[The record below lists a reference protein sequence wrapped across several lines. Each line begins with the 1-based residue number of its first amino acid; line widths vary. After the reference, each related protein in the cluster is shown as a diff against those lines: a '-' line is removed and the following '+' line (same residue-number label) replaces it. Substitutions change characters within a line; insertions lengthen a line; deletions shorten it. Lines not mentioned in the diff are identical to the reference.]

1 MNCGMKTRFG
11 KSGNK
16 NKVMKKI
23 IVTGH
28 NGYIGTHLT
37 RLLLE
42 NGYNV
47 IGIDTNYFDKDC
59 EFYPPF
65 LLKKEII
72 KDVRLINERDIEG
85 AYAICHL
92 AALSNDPMGALNE
105 QLTFNINHKASVR
118 LAELAK
124 ICSVEKFIYSSS
136 CSLYGIADGDIALDE
151 SAKFCPV
158 TAYAKSKVYSERDIL
173 PLADEYFS
181 VIFLRNAT
189 AYGISPKLRLD
200 LVVNNLIGWAITT
213 GEIRIMS
220 DGTPWRP
227 LIHAEDIARAFIAVI
242 EAPKEIVN
250 RQAFNTGQNEENYQ
264 VKDIA
269 KMIGKIVPN
278 CKIVIS
284 GEHGSDSRSY
294 KVNFDKIKNT
304 LLNFNPVW
312 NLEEGIKQIYS
323 SYKSLG
329 MNDYKFNARYF
340 IRLKQLNF
348 LLENNKIDKKLYWL

>member
-1 MNCGMKTRFG
+1 
-11 KSGNK
+11 
-16 NKVMKKI
+16 MKKI

-37 RLLLE
+37 RLLRE
-42 NGYNV
+42 KEFKV
-47 IGIDTNYFDKDC
+47 VGIDTNYFDKEC
-59 EFYPPF
+59 EYYSYQPIDY
-65 LLKKEII
+65 EII
-72 KDVRLINERDIEG
+72 KDIRLIGEKDIYG

-92 AALSNDPMGALNE
+92 AALSNDPMGAVNE
-105 QLTFNINHKASVR
+105 QLTYDINHKASVR

-124 ICSVEKFIYSSS
+124 KCGVEKFIYSSS
-136 CSLYGIADGDIALDE
+136 CSLYGIADGDKALDE
-151 SAKFCPV
+151 SAKFRPV
-158 TAYAKSKVYSERDIL
+158 TAYAKSKVYTERDII
-173 PLADEYFS
+173 PLADNNFS
-181 VIFLRNAT
+181 VTFLRNAT
-189 AYGISPKLRLD
+189 AYGISPKLRVD

-213 GEIRIMS
+213 GEIKIMS
-220 DGTPWRP
+220 DGSPWRP

-250 RQAFNTGQNEENYQ
+250 GQAFNTGQNEENYQ

-269 KMIGKIVPN
+269 EMIGKIVPN

-304 LLNFNPVW
+304 LPNFNPLW
-312 NLEEGIKQIYS
+312 NLEEGIKQTYS

-329 MNDYKFNARYF
+329 MDYYKFNARYF

-348 LLENNKIDKKLYWL
+348 LQENKKINTELLWL